1 MIKKR
6 IEEVDILRGLAF
18 LAVVLQH
25 SLASFI
31 YEPNVNTYEG
41 IISAFILNSLRF
53 AVPIFVFMTG
63 FSLYYTDKGVG
74 YFEFI
79 LKRFKQIVIPYM
91 LWTLVYDI
99 LMFFIMGKFDLSF
112 KDIVY
117 QYFNY
122 VLTGTGFYHLWYMA
136 MIIQFYI
143 VFPLFKIFINK
154 NRSFIVNTIS
164 LIVFFIAHIGILYW
178 YNFYAGAQFASATG
192 ILKVILQYS
201 DRIFIVWMF
210 YFVFG
215 AYFSIYY
222 DKLKSIFIKLK
233 YLWFGGFIISIGYIM
248 YLMISSSS
256 YNKTGGYVINHAIGA
271 PVNMP
276 MLPLLIFS
284 ILSIY
289 IISLKLLNYKLSK
302 YILIVGKY
310 SFGAYLAHAL
320 VLHYVNIG
328 VKYIIPGF
336 FLKIGV
342 SFILGSV
349 ISVYFVYIL
358 SKSNNGFILKFVGLK
373 KQAIKNK

>member
-6 IEEVDILRGLAF
+6 IEEVDILRGVAF

-31 YEPNVNTYEG
+31 YEPTVNTYEG

-63 FSLYYTDKGVG
+63 FSLYYTDKGQG
-74 YFEFI
+74 YFEFL
-79 LKRFKQIVIPYM
+79 LKRFKQIIVPYM

-99 LMFFIMGKFDLSF
+99 LMFFIMGRFDLSL

-143 VFPLFKIFINK
+143 VFPVFKIFINK
-154 NRSFIVNTIS
+154 KRSFTLNTIV
-164 LIVFFIAHIGILYW
+164 LIIFFIAHIGLLYW
-178 YNFYAGAQFASATG
+178 YNYYAGAQFALATG
-192 ILKVILQYS
+192 LLKEILQYS

-222 DKLKSIFIKLK
+222 ERLKVIFIKLK
-233 YLWFGGFIISIGYIM
+233 YVWFIGFIVSMAYIM
-248 YLMISSSS
+248 KLMISSSS
-256 YNKTGGYVINHAIGA
+256 YNDVGGYVINHAIGG
-271 PVNMP
+271 PLNMP
-276 MLPLLIFS
+276 MIPLLLFS
-284 ILSIY
+284 MLSLYVISVKILEYNI
-289 IISLKLLNYKLSK
+289 SK
-302 YILIVGKY
+302 YILLAGKY
-310 SFGAYLAHAL
+310 SFGAYLIHAL

-328 VKYIIPGF
+328 IKYMVPGF
-336 FLKIGV
+336 FLKIGISFVLGAIISIYV
-342 SFILGSV
+342 SKLIT
-349 ISVYFVYIL
+349 
-358 SKSNNGFILKFVGLK
+358 KSNNGLILKFVGMEK
-373 KQAIKNK
+373 KKIK